1 MRLHTCAQVAPQLL
15 LQECYGAMVG
25 EGTVCAEEDLASP
38 GDCDLIIGSL
48 LLESTSFSC
57 SSAGNESA
65 VWQGMGATLPC
76 TALPPAHPLRPG
88 VAQPLVFCFLFHPLF
103 HITLFFFLCFLSHLT
118 CPGATQFTDGRYW
131 IYSPR
136 QRRLRTTSR
145 SSGIVSDHTSTARR
159 GAELQL

>member
-1 MRLHTCAQVAPQLL
+1 MRLHICTQVAPQLL
-15 LQECYGAMVG
+15 LQECSGAVLGKGM
-25 EGTVCAEEDLASP
+25 VCAEGDLASP
-38 GDCDLIIGSL
+38 RGLWSDHCKSARGEHCIL
-48 LLESTSFSC
+48 LFIPREQKC
-57 SSAGNESA
+57 R
-65 VWQGMGATLPC
+65 VWQGMGAALRC
-76 TALPPAHPLRPG
+76 TAFPPAHPFRPG

-103 HITLFFFLCFLSHLT
+103 HITLFFLCFLSHLT

-145 SSGIVSDHTSTARR
+145 SSGIVSDHTSTACR